1 MPPDDTDGLGDDLP
15 GLHDDQWD
23 DADLPGLDDDSPE
36 PQTPEQPEGDPFD
49 RLDEAVSEWESDL
62 DAKAEAREKAHS
74 ELDAWREGAGR
85 RVPTHGEP
93 WDRLS
98 IGRKAEIRQDW
109 EESARHQLRTY
120 PRWVFVGG
128 GFGILGLVL
137 MVGFFLSSGDADDP
151 AVAVSSEAPVVEAA
165 PPSTEAT
172 VIDTAVAVGVPDVS
186 AVPFPTSWTY
196 TATKTASIVPAPDF
210 MTLTPV
216 GAVLSWA
223 FNVTETCQQEVCT
236 YVTVIDLLMPDP
248 LFPAIPET
256 TWVVIDTGWSLD
268 VTHLSA
274 QSSYGDGTICAIRN
288 HDTFELTVT
297 NEVIDGRSIPTAFT
311 GTWIQASSLDLGAS
325 SGNIDLYCGEPWEVV
340 DEWSLV
346 GVTG

>member
-15 GLHDDQWD
+15 GLHDDQLD
-23 DADLPGLDDDSPE
+23 DADLPGLDDDQLDDAESPE
-36 PQTPEQPEGDPFD
+36 EVLE
-49 RLDEAVSEWESDL
+49 RVDEAVDEWESDL
-62 DAKAEAREKAHS
+62 DAEAAVRDQAHS
-74 ELDAWREGAGR
+74 ELDEWHEGVGGQLF
-85 RVPTHGEP
+85 TGGEP

-98 IGRKAEIRQDW
+98 VGAKTEIRQDW
-109 EESARHQLRTY
+109 EESARRTFLR
-120 PRWVFVGG
+120 WMFVGG
-128 GFGILGLVL
+128 GFGIIGLL
-137 MVGFFLSSGDADDP
+137 LVGFFFFSGGDADDTK
-151 AVAVSSEAPVVEAA
+151 VAVPSETPAESTA

-172 VIDTAVAVGVPDVS
+172 VIDTAAPAGVADVS
-186 AVPFPTSWTY
+186 AAPFPTSWPY
-196 TATKTASIVPAPDF
+196 TATKTASIAPAPDF
-210 MTLTPV
+210 MTPIPV

-248 LFPAIPET
+248 LFPTIPET

-268 VTHLSA
+268 VTYLST
-274 QSSYGDGTICAIRN
+274 QSAYDDGTICAIRN

-297 NEVIDGRSIPTAFT
+297 NEIIDGRSIPTAFT
-311 GTWIQASSLDLGAS
+311 GTWVQASSLDLGAS
-325 SGNIDLYCGEPWEVV
+325 SGNIDFYCGEPWEVV